1 VAWQLRLNL
10 PANISLHFVAMR
22 QTAAEELSDKMTEY
36 MKECMKQRCEI
47 DFLHIEKITLLD
59 IH

>member
-1 VAWQLRLNL
+1 
-10 PANISLHFVAMR
+10 MR

-47 DFLHIEKITLLD
+47 DFLHIEKIME
-59 IH
+59 IK